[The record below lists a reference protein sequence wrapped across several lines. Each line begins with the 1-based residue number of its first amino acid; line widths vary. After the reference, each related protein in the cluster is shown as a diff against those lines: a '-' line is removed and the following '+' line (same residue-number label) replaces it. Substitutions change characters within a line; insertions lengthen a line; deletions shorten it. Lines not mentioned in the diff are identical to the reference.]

1 MDTTPS
7 PNLIRSV
14 IARYAHCLSNG
25 DIEGLAALFA
35 PGATFE
41 DPIGTPPMIGP
52 EGARQFF
59 SAALQQ
65 TGGRI
70 LFEPEGAVRIR
81 GEHAACAF
89 IATCDRIEPPFVTE
103 TLDIFR
109 FDAQGRIVSLVA
121 IWGETNACPL

>member
-7 PNLIRSV
+7 SDLIRSV

-41 DPIGTPPMIGP
+41 DPIGTPPVIGP

-89 IATCDRIEPPFVTE
+89 VATCDRIEPPFVTE

-109 FDAQGRIVSLVA
+109 FDAQGRILSLVA
-121 IWGETNACPL
+121 IWGETNARPL